1 LIDTIIPHSVRDAT
15 ILAAQ
20 SYILA
25 VMNLYRIQNINC
37 PLDHDE
43 HYLRGR
49 VAREIGVGPA
59 HLAEFRIERRSIDA
73 RDKRDIRIVYTIIAG
88 LESPSRS
95 LGSKAIAMPPFVRY
109 RFPGPNPQSAVG
121 DGKRAIIVGSG
132 PAGLFCALTLAEA
145 GWRPLVLERGDQ
157 VEARGA
163 AIASFWSGA
172 GLDTDSNM
180 QFGEGGAGT
189 YSDGK
194 LTTSGNDE
202 AGRNRRV
209 LEDFIAA
216 GAPAEILF
224 SSRPHIG
231 TDYLVKVVRNLR
243 TRIEEHGGSVRF
255 RSKVTK
261 LLLDGGRVSGVEL
274 DGGERIDAR
283 TVVLAIGHSA
293 RDTFSSIAAAGIP
306 MERKPFAMGLRIE
319 HPQEMISRAQYGE
332 HWNHPALGAADYKLT
347 HNAADSRGVYSF
359 CMCPGG
365 YVVDAS
371 SEPGMSACNGMSDF
385 ARDAANANSAIVV
398 SVRPDDFG
406 GDDTS
411 PAGVLAGVEYQ
422 RRWERLAWTAGASAL
437 PVQTLGDFVRGSAS
451 SRLGDIVPST
461 RGTYALADLNTC
473 LPDFVASGIRE
484 ALQSFDKK
492 IAGFARTDAVLTGVE
507 TRTSSP
513 VRILRG
519 DGMQSSVRGL
529 FPCGEGAGYAGGIMS
544 AAVDGI
550 RVAEA
555 AAEFMGGES

>member
-1 LIDTIIPHSVRDAT
+1 
-15 ILAAQ
+15 
-20 SYILA
+20 
-25 VMNLYRIQNINC
+25 MNLYRIQNINC

-49 VAREIGVGPA
+49 VAREIGVGPSL
-59 HLAEFRIERRSIDA
+59 LADFRIERRSIDA

-95 LGSKAIAMPPFVRY
+95 LGAKASALPPPVRY
-109 RFPGPNPQSAVG
+109 RFPGPGPRGAAG
-121 DGKRAIIVGSG
+121 EGRRAIIVGSG
-132 PAGLFCALTLAEA
+132 PAGLFCALMLAEA

-157 VEARGA
+157 VEARGTAVA
-163 AIASFWSGA
+163 AFWAGA
-172 GLDTDSNM
+172 GLDPDSNM

-194 LTTSGNDE
+194 LTASGTDE

-209 LEDFIAA
+209 LEEFVAS

-224 SSRPHIG
+224 SSKPHIG
-231 TDYLVKVVRNLR
+231 TDYLVKVVKNLR
-243 TRIEEHGGSVRF
+243 CRIEELGGAIRF
-255 RSKVTK
+255 RAKVSD
-261 LLLDGGRVSGVEL
+261 LIIDGGRVVGVQIE
-274 DGGERIDAR
+274 GGERIEAGA
-283 TVVLAIGHSA
+283 VVLAIGHSA
-293 RDTFSSIAAAGIP
+293 RDTFARIAAAGVP

-332 HWNHPALGAADYKLT
+332 RWNHPALGAADYKLT
-347 HNAADSRGVYSF
+347 HKAADGRGVYSF

-371 SEPGMSACNGMSDF
+371 SEPGLSACNGMSNF
-385 ARDAANANSAIVV
+385 ARDAANANSALVV
-398 SVRPDDFG
+398 SVGPQDFG

-411 PAGVLAGVEYQ
+411 QAGVLAGVEYQ
-422 RRWERLAWTAGASAL
+422 RHWERLAWQAGASAL
-437 PVQTLGDFVRGSAS
+437 PVQSLGDFVSGIAS
-451 SRLGDIVPST
+451 TRLGDIAPST
-461 RGTYALADLNTC
+461 RGAYALADLNGC
-473 LPDFVASGIRE
+473 VPGFVASGIRE
-484 ALQSFDKK
+484 ALASFDRK
-492 IAGFARTDAVLTGVE
+492 IAGFARADAVLTGVE

-513 VRILRG
+513 VRILR
-519 DGMQSSVRGL
+519 DDSMQSSIRGL

-555 AAEFMGGES
+555 AARLLGGSS